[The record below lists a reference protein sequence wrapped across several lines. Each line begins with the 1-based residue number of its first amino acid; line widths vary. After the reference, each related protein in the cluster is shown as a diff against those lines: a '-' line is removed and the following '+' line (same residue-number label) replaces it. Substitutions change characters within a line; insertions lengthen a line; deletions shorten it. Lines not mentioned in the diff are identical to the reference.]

1 MTDFVPGQRWICASE
16 LHMGL
21 GTVLAVEPRTVT
33 IVFLASGETR
43 IYAKQSAPL
52 HRVVFASGDRVRSHD
67 GRTLTIA
74 SVSEHAGLVTYS
86 GRDEHGNPAELQ
98 EGQLDNFLQLNRPG
112 DRLFSGQID
121 PDKWFELRYQTLQ
134 KRNLLAHSDLY
145 GLIGCRTSLIPHQL
159 YIAHEVA
166 NRYAPRVLL
175 ADEVGLGKT
184 IEAGLAF
191 RSLYLSGLTRRI
203 IICPPAGLGRTD
215 RATGTLHD
223 RHAGRPQAF
232 SQPPQVTVDQ
242 RPDPGVQP
250 GEKVGIAFA
259 DGKSGTAFEQWS
271 CKRNVDAPGVFE
283 REHVRHRVL
292 FEVSVCGAVDEC
304 RRGSL
309 RTGVRPD
316 VDPLQYALRQ
326 RSGRRVLNQRQRVI
340 SVVEIDQTFNVRSRR
355 DACRQR
361 QTAGRMRRAE
371 VDMQGA
377 LGGDGQTRNC
387 DIGFVEFDCPQ

>member
-159 YIAHEVA
+159 YIAAEVA
-166 NRYAPRVLL
+166 GRAAPRVLL

-184 IEAGLAF
+184 IEAGMILHQQLLTGRASRG
-191 RSLYLSGLTRRI
+191 RSRIFATRRYMLSKAFTWS
-203 IICPPAGLGRTD
+203 PFELAVSRSDFSRGREGHGLSAAFAAGGEEPHTAIADIPDRLLGARDTE
-215 RATGTLHD
+215 RLHD
-223 RHAGRPQAF
+223 A
-232 SQPPQVTVDQ
+232 
-242 RPDPGVQP
+242 
-250 GEKVGIAFA
+250 
-259 DGKSGTAFEQWS
+259 
-271 CKRNVDAPGVFE
+271 
-283 REHVRHRVL
+283 VR
-292 FEVSVCGAVDEC
+292 
-304 RRGSL
+304 
-309 RTGVRPD
+309 
-316 VDPLQYALRQ
+316 
-326 RSGRRVLNQRQRVI
+326 
-340 SVVEIDQTFNVRSRR
+340 
-355 DACRQR
+355 
-361 QTAGRMRRAE
+361 
-371 VDMQGA
+371 
-377 LGGDGQTRNC
+377 
-387 DIGFVEFDCPQ
+387 